1 MNGGCRRRPNV
12 CPWDLETSCH
22 GWSCGPGCAI
32 ALSTS
37 RCTCSLLISTTRIL
51 ASRRWRS
58 CVKNALAP
66 FTGQGLPAIF
76 MGDFNTDQKRGDY
89 PRLTSRGWQDTYKV
103 SAEASEG
110 GRDDNVSTT
119 LDGAR
124 IDHIFYY
131 GGALSPVSWR
141 RLESPDAATPLSDHY
156 PVLARLRW
164 N

>member
-1 MNGGCRRRPNV
+1 MVAVADARTCVRGIWKRLATAGRVGQARHR
-12 CPWDLETSCH
+12 
-22 GWSCGPGCAI
+22 
-32 ALSTS
+32 ALDK
-37 RCTCSLLISTTRIL
+37 SLYVFVTHFDNTHPCQQKMAELCEKR
-51 ASRRWRS
+51 
-58 CVKNALAP
+58 LAP

-89 PRLTSRGWQDTYKV
+89 PRLTSRGWQDTYEV

-110 GRDDNVSTT
+110 ATTTCPRRLTARGSTT
-119 LDGAR
+119 FLSR
-124 IDHIFYY
+124 WCV
-131 GGALSPVSWR
+131 SPVSWR